1 MLAFARG
8 FFHPH
13 PVQSF
18 LTTIA
23 KRMQEE
29 NLPALMIGGHAVTA
43 LGHPRATFDLDLLVP
58 RSAADRW
65 KAVLSD
71 LRYRT
76 FAESTNFHQ
85 YEAPHEFPLPPVDL
99 MLVDDEV
106 FQVLERTKTD
116 TAPIATPGVEAM
128 IALKLHA
135 IKQPGRVDAEKDW
148 SDILA
153 LVKAHRLSL
162 DDPEFSAIVSKHGG
176 TTAIQRIRASI
187 AGGS

>member
-1 MLAFARG
+1 MMLDFTCG
-8 FFHPH
+8 FTHPVT
-13 PVQSF
+13 VQSF

-23 KRMQEE
+23 KRIEKE

-58 RSAADRW
+58 RSAAGRW
-65 KAVLSD
+65 KTVLSD
-71 LRYRT
+71 LRYRL
-76 FAESTNFHQ
+76 FAESANFHQ
-85 YEAPHEFPLPPVDL
+85 YEAPHGFPLL

-106 FQVLERTKTD
+106 FEALERTKAD

-128 IALKLHA
+128 VALKLHA
-135 IKQPGRVDAEKDW
+135 TRQPGRDDVGKDW

-162 DDPEFSAIVSKHGG
+162 DDPEFSAMVLKHGG
-176 TTAIQRIRASI
+176 ETAIRRIRASI
-187 AGGS
+187 AGGN